1 MNIVPHCPGL
11 EGCVIK
17 YFTNPPLMHLAGSVH
32 ALPISLTFPCV
43 PAKLHCQLCIS
54 DLQNAMLPI
63 TSAGKTA
70 IELTPARNSS
80 WPMTKRELVCKYPS
94 SLAHWVGQ
102 LRCVL
107 YTVSQSFLHGC
118 KLQLPTAVLGL
129 ITCLDWLPVLLH
141 ITFPFPPGAVY
152 TPQHNNNYTWIFVS
166 GSASVKMAIPII
178 LNFSIL
184 TCSPPVWILA
194 Y

>member
-1 MNIVPHCPGL
+1 
-11 EGCVIK
+11 
-17 YFTNPPLMHLAGSVH
+17 MHLAGSVH

-43 PAKLHCQLCIS
+43 PAKLHCQFCIS

-80 WPMTKRELVCKYPS
+80 WSMIKRELVCKYPS
-94 SLAHWVGQ
+94 SLAHRVGQ

-107 YTVSQSFLHGC
+107 YTVSQSFLHSC

-129 ITCLDWLPVLLH
+129 ITCLDWLCFSISLFLSLLGLSTPPNT
-141 ITFPFPPGAVY
+141 ITTALESLSQDLLLLRRPFRLF
-152 TPQHNNNYTWIFVS
+152 WIFQ
-166 GSASVKMAIPII
+166 
-178 LNFSIL
+178 
-184 TCSPPVWILA
+184 